1 MAEWEDAISNT
12 CFTFVSIS
20 SNLILGT
27 IDDYIL
33 WGKIVPYPAKKL
45 KLNVKIFIRTYF
57 RLSGAKH

>member
-1 MAEWEDAISNT
+1 MAERLDAISNT

-33 WGKIVPYPAKKL
+33 WGKIVPYPAKKI
-45 KLNVKIFIRTYF
+45 KI
-57 RLSGAKH
+57 KC

>member
-1 MAEWEDAISNT
+1 MAEWEDAISNA

-33 WGKIVPYPAKKL
+33 RGKIVPYPAKIDIICTNICL
-45 KLNVKIFIRTYF
+45 KNLHMMN
-57 RLSGAKH
+57 